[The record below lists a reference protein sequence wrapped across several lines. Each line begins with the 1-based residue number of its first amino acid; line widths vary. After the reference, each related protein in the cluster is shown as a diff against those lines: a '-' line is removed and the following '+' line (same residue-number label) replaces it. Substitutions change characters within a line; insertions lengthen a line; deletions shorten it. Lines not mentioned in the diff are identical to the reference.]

1 MSYTEYMSRACSPGG
16 RFTADFEAK
25 SISDGIDADL
35 KKPVGTSAEWYYYFE
50 EASSVDPIYDVG
62 GPNPAYPAGG
72 RIWYGPYKL
81 PLIKAVIGQGSTKIS
96 QAGLYNADTL
106 HLTIN
111 AKDIEK
117 ILPGVMENPDDQNRS
132 RVVWKNQVFRPFNVQ
147 QKGIIS
153 EGFVLLTVE
162 CSQVMP
168 EEMVNDPQFLQ
179 FAN

>member
-1 MSYTEYMSRACSPGG
+1 MSRASSPGG
-16 RFTADFEAK
+16 RFTADFEARA
-25 SISDGIDADL
+25 ISDAIDMDL
-35 KKPVGTSAEWYYYFE
+35 KRPVGTQALWYYYNE
-50 EASSVDPIYDVG
+50 VDSVVDELYDVG
-62 GPNPAYPAGG
+62 GQPPYTSGAGKV
-72 RIWYGPYKL
+72 WSGPFSL
-81 PLIKAVIGQGSTKIS
+81 PLIKAVIGQGSTKMS

-117 ILPGVMENPDDQNRS
+117 ILPGVMDNPDDQNRS

-153 EGFVLLTVE
+153 EGFVLLVIE

-179 FAN
+179 FSSN